1 MNREDAMSR
10 RVLVLYGSTY
20 GHTATIA
27 RRIGAVLEAD
37 GNLVT
42 LRAGDAIPRGTS
54 PRDFDGVVI
63 GASVI
68 AGRHQRAVRAFARQH
83 HHALNDVPSA
93 FFSVSASA
101 ASFDEHGRSLARECL
116 AKFLRQTG
124 WYPALT
130 ESIAGAI
137 RYTRYNPLVRWW
149 MRRICAKAGGP
160 TDTSRDHELTD
171 WVQVERFAEAF
182 DVLLDRTG
190 SREMPAWAVR
200 RERSGPRIAAR
211 PLARG

>member
-1 MNREDAMSR
+1 MSR

-20 GHTATIA
+20 GHTGTIA
-27 RRIGAVLEAD
+27 RRIADVLEAN
-37 GNLVT
+37 GAAVT
-42 LRAGDAIPRGTS
+42 LLSGDAIPRDAS
-54 PRDFDGVVI
+54 PCDYDGVVI

-68 AGRHQRAVRAFARQH
+68 AGRHQRALQAFARQH
-83 HHALNDVPSA
+83 RAVLNDMPSA

-149 MRRICAKAGGP
+149 MRRICAKSGGP

-171 WVQVERFAEAF
+171 WAQVDRFAEAF

-190 SREMPAWAVR
+190 SRAMPAWAVR
-200 RERSGPRIAAR
+200 REQSGPRIAAR
-211 PLARG
+211 PLARR

>member
-1 MNREDAMSR
+1 MSR

-27 RRIGAVLEAD
+27 RRIADVLEANRY
-37 GNLVT
+37 GVT
-42 LRAGDAIPRGTS
+42 LLAGDAIPPDAS
-54 PRDFDGVVI
+54 PRGYDGVVI

-68 AGRHQRAVRAFARQH
+68 AGRHQRAVRAFARR
-83 HHALNDVPSA
+83 HHAVLNDVPSA

-101 ASFDEHGRSLARECL
+101 ASFDEHGRSLARACL
-116 AKFLRQTG
+116 AKFLRETG

-149 MRRICAKAGGP
+149 MRRVCAKSGGP

-171 WVQVERFAEAF
+171 WAQVDRFARSFA
-182 DVLLDRTG
+182 VLLDRAA
-190 SREMPAWAVR
+190 SHEPPAWVVQ
-200 RERSGPRIAAR
+200 REREGPRLVAR
-211 PLARG
+211 R

>member
-1 MNREDAMSR
+1 MSR

-20 GHTATIA
+20 GHTGTIA
-27 RRIGAVLEAD
+27 RRIADVLEANGAD
-37 GNLVT
+37 VT
-42 LRAGDAIPRGTS
+42 VLSGDAIPLDAS
-54 PRDFDGVVI
+54 PCDYDGVVI

-68 AGRHQRAVRAFARQH
+68 AGRHQRALRAFARRH
-83 HHALNDVPSA
+83 RAVLNDMPSA

-116 AKFLRQTG
+116 TKFLRQTG

-149 MRRICAKAGGP
+149 MRRICAKSGGP

-182 DVLLDRTG
+182 DVLLDRSG
-190 SREMPAWAVR
+190 SREMPAWAAR